1 MGKKAEV
8 WAAVL
13 SLIWGLSYLLAAM
26 QYPGGELG
34 SPGPGLMPCLLGL
47 VFMGLSAYLLVTN
60 LRSKRIGSAD
70 QGPQSLR
77 LGPLWQLI
85 AILTAYLVAI
95 LPLGFAFSTFLAILF
110 MSRLMGLEGWVKPT
124 VLSLIT
130 VILAHLLFVLALDV
144 PLPLGAIWEK
154 VKG

>member
-1 MGKKAEV
+1 MGKKVEV

-13 SLIWGLSYLLAAM
+13 SLIWGLLYLLAAM
-26 QYPGGELG
+26 EYPMGESG

-47 VFMGLSAYLLVTN
+47 IYMGLSAYLLVAN
-60 LRSKRIGSAD
+60 LSGKKIGSAD
-70 QGPQSLR
+70 QGTESLR
-77 LGPLWQLI
+77 LKPLWRLI
-85 AILTAYLVAI
+85 TILTAYLVAI

-124 VLSLIT
+124 VLSFVT
-130 VILAHLLFVLALDV
+130 VILAHLLFVVALDV

-154 VKG
+154 AKG